1 MRRTEWEAWLA
12 FTNPN
17 AAAGSIRTLLGEPG
31 RCFCQ
36 DLLLLPKD
44 PTLPTQPAQ
53 LIELGGGKPLS
64 VSVVNIGLV
73 HPIADGLLR
82 RFELPA
88 QLTRRATRPHQAH
101 HLRPE
106 LRRVRRSRSR
116 HSLNTPLREQS
127 QVIECPPKRV
137 NLNNTRHHH
146 PPQPTNHPPNTNH
159 LAHRHPHRN
168 HPPTN
173 PDPLTLMNRP
183 GKPGSVHEPNPQ
195 HTPRTPTRPRPEHQP
210 HPLRAHPNTPQHLNR
225 TGFPGECFT

>member
-137 NLNNTRHHH
+137 NLMVA
-146 PPQPTNHPPNTNH
+146 QPVVVWASP
-159 LAHRHPHRN
+159 R
-168 HPPTN
+168 
-173 PDPLTLMNRP
+173 LMRRCRLMAAV
-183 GKPGSVHEPNPQ
+183 GVVSHCWLGMI
-195 HTPRTPTRPRPEHQP
+195 PR
-210 HPLRAHPNTPQHLNR
+210 
-225 TGFPGECFT
+225 